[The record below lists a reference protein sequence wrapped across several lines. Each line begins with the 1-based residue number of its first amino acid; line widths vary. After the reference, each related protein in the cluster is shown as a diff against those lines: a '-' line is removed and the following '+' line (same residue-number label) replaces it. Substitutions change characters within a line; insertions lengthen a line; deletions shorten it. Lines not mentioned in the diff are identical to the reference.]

1 MQKPI
6 VITIDQDWLES
17 LTGIEDPAKLDALL
31 LLLRQNDD
39 ILYDYI
45 DDALREMIERSG
57 E

>member
-17 LTGIEDPAKLDALL
+17 LTEIQDPAKLDALL
-31 LLLRQNDD
+31 RMIRQHDD
-39 ILYDYI
+39 TLYEYI